1 MSATPIKLKLTAF
14 IRSYHQ
20 QQLVQG
26 LLSTALQSV
35 LLFYLVN
42 YTEYLFWLDT
52 PVRGALFYGFWL
64 LIGLLVAWQVGRPAA
79 QYFRFSSTALSELQA
94 ARIIGNHFG
103 EISDKLLNLLQLE
116 QMGTSAHGQSA
127 LLLKSIEQKTEM
139 LRPFAFSEALNWPAF
154 RKSMYRFAGVLL
166 LLLMWGIYDAPSIS
180 AASQRLFRYGEQF
193 SKPAPFQFVTAFSD
207 TQVNQNAALMVGVSL
222 QGNAIPED
230 VFVRVDG
237 QNFLMK
243 ATQKNAF
250 VWPLDG
256 IKEDVSFQFE
266 AAGYTSQTYQIRV
279 IPKFELQNIEVQAFY
294 PSYLGRNPEKLNL
307 SSTINIPAGTQ
318 LQWLVKSPKAEKVW
332 AAAAIRS
339 SEQTA
344 TKFPKITKS
353 LKSLGMGR
361 FNFTERILNE
371 QQLSMWSVGNGL
383 TSDTFFKQIT
393 VVSDAYPE
401 VFLEQ
406 RTDEGNENGYYA
418 LGNAIDDYGI
428 VRAFIE
434 YEQEEAGNRN
444 NKTKKTLD
452 LKISPNKTIVFGH
465 TWDLKLMGIAPDKGL
480 RYRIGVTDND
490 GVYGGKTAFSD
501 WVYIKR
507 WSDEMLEKQLDK
519 NKEKVEKQ
527 LSDAQA
533 QANQL
538 KKQSDK
544 LQESILAAPK
554 MSFDMQ
560 DKVED
565 WLEKQEKQRERIQ
578 DIKEQQEKIDR
589 QQEEIAPKNPELKER
604 REELNDRLKR
614 MEDPKIQELMKE
626 LQELLS
632 KKKPS
637 QEVQQKMDQIDKR
650 VQNEKEDMDQLL
662 EQLKELRMEEQID
675 LQAQDMQDWI
685 EKQQESQKQTEEW
698 QKTPKQNPES
708 MSKKEA
714 LLEQLKEQ
722 QKKADQIE
730 QRADEIEKQNKKLE
744 SPMSL
749 DLGKPEI
756 KQAGDKQEEAEQKA
770 QENKADESKQKQKE
784 AAERMKQ
791 AQEKMQESLQKAQ
804 KQRDSEDLQALRAL
818 LENLIE
824 VSHRQE
830 QIFTELVDLN
840 SENPRVRALNQEQMN
855 IKNMSQGIEDS
866 LRALAKRQPM
876 VSDLVTR
883 EIATINDNMERAFNG
898 LKVRNVREA
907 ANYEQFVMTGY
918 NNLAVMLMESLK
930 NVQQR
935 MNKSSS
941 SSPKNGKMCENPKPG
956 NSGKSQKGKGGKLSQ
971 QQKEL
976 GEKLQKM
983 QQQGKQEGQQGTEG
997 KKEQG
1002 EKGEKGEKG
1011 EPKAGDKG
1019 KGQKGDKGGKEGK
1032 EGKGKPGDKGQSSGG
1047 EEGNGERLSDK
1058 DWVEMVLMQEGLR
1071 RKIEALRKEALKQGQ
1086 TGQAANLF
1094 EAEKLME
1101 QQEKKWVEKKFD
1113 AQMMQ
1118 RQKQIETRLLEHEK
1132 AQMQQDQEDKRQSKT
1147 GEAPD
1152 LVIPPEWIEKQ
1163 RKNVQE
1169 KELLQRGAPQWQPYY
1184 REKSQEYMRKSQP

>member
-52 PVRGALFYGFWL
+52 PIRGVLFYGFWL
-64 LIGLLVAWQVGRPAA
+64 LIALLVAWQVGRPAA
-79 QYFRFSSTALSELQA
+79 QYFRFSSTVLSEAQA

-127 LLLKSIEQKTEM
+127 LLLKSIEQKTEL

-166 LLLMWGIYDAPSIS
+166 LLLMWGVYDAPSIS
-180 AASQRLFRYGEQF
+180 AASQRLLRYGETF

-207 TQVNQNAALMVGVSL
+207 TQVNQNAALVVGVSL
-222 QGNAIPED
+222 QGKAIPDD
-230 VFVRVDG
+230 VFVRVNG

-256 IKEDVSFQFE
+256 VKEDLTFQFE

-279 IPKFELQNIEVQAFY
+279 VPKFELQNIEVQAVY
-294 PSYLGRNPEKLNL
+294 PNYLGRNPEKLNL
-307 SSTINIPAGTQ
+307 TSTINIPAGTQ
-318 LQWLVKSPKAEKVW
+318 LKWLVKSPKAETVW
-332 AAAAIRS
+332 VAAATRS
-339 SEQTA
+339 SELA
-344 TKFPKITKS
+344 TTKMPVTTQS

-361 FNFTERILNE
+361 FNFTERVLNE
-371 QQLSMWSVGNGL
+371 QHLKMWSVGNGL
-383 TSDTFFKQIT
+383 TSDTFYKQIT

-406 RTDEGNENGYYA
+406 RTDQGNENGYYA

-434 YEQEEAGNRN
+434 YEQEETGNRN

-452 LKISPNKTIVFGH
+452 LKIAPNKSIVFAH
-465 TWDLKLMGIAPDKGL
+465 TWDLKSMGIAPDKGL

-490 GVYGGKTAFSD
+490 GVQGGKTVYSD
-501 WVYIKR
+501 WTYIKR

-538 KKQSDK
+538 QKQSDK

-578 DIKEQQEKIDR
+578 EIKQQQEKIDR
-589 QQEEIAPKNPELKER
+589 QQQEIAPKNPELKER

-632 KKKPS
+632 KKKPP

-675 LQAQDMQDWI
+675 LQAQEMQEWI
-685 EKQQESQKQTEEW
+685 EKQQELQKQTEEW

-708 MSKKEA
+708 TPKKEA
-714 LLEQLKEQ
+714 LIEQLKEQ
-722 QKKADQIE
+722 QKKADQIQ

-744 SPMSL
+744 SPMKL
-749 DLGKPEI
+749 DLGQPEI
-756 KQAGDKQEEAEQKA
+756 KQAGDKQEEAEQKT
-770 QENKADESKQKQKE
+770 QENKAEESKQKQKE
-784 AAERMKQ
+784 AAERMQQ

-830 QIFTELVDLN
+830 QIFTELVGLN

-855 IKNMSQGIEDS
+855 IKNMSAGIEDS

-883 EIATINDNMERAFNG
+883 EIATINDNMDRAFNG

-907 ANYEQFVMTGY
+907 ASYEQFVMTGY

-983 QQQGKQEGQQGTEG
+983 QQQGKQEGQQGKEG

-1019 KGQKGDKGGKEGK
+1019 QGQKGDKGGK

-1047 EEGNGERLSDK
+1047 SEGNGERLSDK
-1058 DWVEMVLMQEGLR
+1058 EWVEMVLMQEGLR

-1101 QQEKKWVEKKFD
+1101 EQEKKWVEKKFD

-1132 AQMQQDQEDKRQSKT
+1132 AQMQQDQEEKRQSKT

-1184 REKSQEYMRKSQP
+1184 REKSQEYIRKSQP

>member
-1 MSATPIKLKLTAF
+1 MSATPIKVKLTAF

-20 QQLVQG
+20 QQLIQG

-42 YTEYLFWLDT
+42 YTEYLFWLDA
-52 PVRGALFYGFWL
+52 PVRGLLFYGFWL
-64 LIGLLVAWQVGRPAA
+64 LIALLLAWQVGRPAA
-79 QYFRFSSTALSELQA
+79 QYFQVSSTALSEVQA

-116 QMGTSAHGQSA
+116 QMGTSALGQSA
-127 LLLKSIEQKTEM
+127 LLLKSIEQKTAL

-166 LLLMWGIYDAPSIS
+166 ILLMWGIYDAPSIS

-193 SKPAPFQFVTAFSD
+193 SRPAPFQFVTAFSD
-207 TQVNQNAALMVGVSL
+207 THVNQNAALIVGVSL
-222 QGNAIPED
+222 KGNAIPED
-230 VFVRVDG
+230 VFVRVDR

-250 VWPLDG
+250 VWPIDG
-256 IKEDVSFQFE
+256 IKEDLSFQFE
-266 AAGYTSQTYQIRV
+266 AAGYTSPTYQIRV
-279 IPKFELQNIEVQAFY
+279 VPKFELQNIEVQAVY
-294 PSYLGRNPEKLNL
+294 PNYLGRSSEKLDL

-318 LQWLVKSPKAEKVW
+318 LQWLVKSLKAEKVW
-332 AAAAIRS
+332 AAATSRS
-339 SEQTA
+339 TEKTA
-344 TKFPKITKS
+344 AKLPVITRP
-353 LKSLGMGR
+353 LKPMGLGR
-361 FNFTERILNE
+361 FNFIERVLYE
-371 QQLSMWSVGNGL
+371 QNLKLWSVGKGL
-383 TSDTFFKQIT
+383 TSDTFYKQIT

-406 RTDEGNENGYYA
+406 RNDQENENGYYA

-434 YEQEEAGNRN
+434 YEQEETGNRN
-444 NKTKKTLD
+444 NQTIKTLD
-452 LKISPNKTIVFGH
+452 LKIAPNKSIVFAH
-465 TWDLKLMGIAPDKGL
+465 TWDLKLMEIAPDKGL

-490 GVYGGKTAFSD
+490 GVLGGKTAYTD

-507 WSDEMLEKQLDK
+507 WSDEMLEKQLDR
-519 NKEKVEKQ
+519 NKEQVEKQ

-538 KKQSDK
+538 QKQSDK

-565 WLEKQEKQRERIQ
+565 WLQKQEKQRERIQ
-578 DIKEQQEKIDR
+578 EIKEQQEKIDR
-589 QQEEIAPKNPELKER
+589 QQKEIAPKNPELKER

-632 KKKPS
+632 KKKPP
-637 QEVQQKMDQIDKR
+637 QEVQQKMDQIDRR
-650 VQNEKEDMDQLL
+650 VQSEKEDMDQLL

-675 LQAQDMQDWI
+675 LQAQEMQDWI
-685 EKQQESQKQTEEW
+685 EKQQELQKQTEEW
-698 QKTPKQNPES
+698 QKTPKQNPEN
-708 MSKKEA
+708 MPKKEA
-714 LLEQLKEQ
+714 LLEQLQDQ
-722 QKKADQIE
+722 QKKAEQIQ
-730 QRADEIEKQNKKLE
+730 QRADEIEKQNKKLQA
-744 SPMSL
+744 PMKL

-756 KQAGDKQEEAEQKA
+756 KQAGDKQEEAEQKT
-770 QENKADESKQKQKE
+770 QENKAEESKQKQQE

-791 AQEKMQESLQKAQ
+791 AQEKMQESLHKAQ

-824 VSHRQE
+824 VSNRQE
-830 QIFTELVDLN
+830 QIFTELVSLN
-840 SENPRVRALNQEQMN
+840 SENPRVRVLNQEQMN
-855 IKNMSQGIEDS
+855 IKNMSEGIEDS
-866 LRALAKRQPM
+866 LRALVKRQPM

-883 EIATINDNMERAFNG
+883 EITNINDNMERAFSG

-907 ANYEQFVMTGY
+907 ATYEQFVMTGY

-983 QQQGKQEGQQGTEG
+983 QQQGKQEGQQGKEG
-997 KKEQG
+997 QKESS

-1019 KGQKGDKGGKEGK
+1019 QGKKGDKGNK
-1032 EGKGKPGDKGQSSGG
+1032 EGKGKPGDKGQSAEG
-1047 EEGNGERLSDK
+1047 EDGNAERLSDK
-1058 DWVEMVLMQEGLR
+1058 EWVEMVLMQEGLR

-1113 AQMMQ
+1113 VQMMQ

-1132 AQMQQDQEDKRQSKT
+1132 AQEQQDQEDKRQSKT
-1147 GEAPD
+1147 GEAPE

-1163 RKNVQE
+1163 RKNVKE

-1184 REKSQEYMRKSQP
+1184 RQKSQEYIRKSQP